1 MRPLPPLSAGLLR
14 WFTRYTR
21 WYLRQ
26 HFHAVH
32 LSSDPPPAV
41 PAETPLVVYANHPSW
56 WDPLLCL
63 LARDVFFPRRRSFA
77 PIEAAMLERYRFF
90 AKLGFFGVEP
100 NTARGAVRFLQT
112 GQAILEQP
120 DTALW
125 LTPEGRF
132 RDVRERPL
140 QFKAGLGHLAS
151 RVPRA
156 VFLPLAIELVFW
168 DERTPEALLR
178 FGAPVT
184 WPAGTGL
191 DPEAGTA
198 RLATELAAT
207 MDQLADAA
215 RPRNP
220 AAFRVLLRGGA
231 GVGGVYDGWR
241 RIRSWLRGEP
251 FQPEHGRS

>member
-1 MRPLPPLSAGLLR
+1 MKPLPPSSTRLLR

-21 WYLRQ
+21 WYLRR
-26 HFHAVH
+26 HFHAVR
-32 LSSDPPPAV
+32 LAGESPPAV
-41 PAETPLVVYANHPSW
+41 PAETPLVVYTNHPSW

-63 LARDVFFPRRRSFA
+63 LARDIFFAGRRSFA

-90 AKLGFFGVEP
+90 ARLGFFGVEA
-100 NTARGAVRFLQT
+100 NSARGAVRFLQT
-112 GQAILEQP
+112 SQAILERP

-140 QFKAGLGHLAS
+140 QFKAGLGHLAT
-151 RVPRA
+151 RFPRA
-156 VFLPLAIELVFW
+156 VFLPLALELVFW
-168 DERTPEALLR
+168 DERTSEALLQ
-178 FGAPVT
+178 FGPPV
-184 WPAGTGL
+184 PFVADAGL
-191 DPEAGTA
+191 DPESCTA
-198 RLATELAAT
+198 RLEAQLAAT
-207 MDQLADAA
+207 MDQLAEAA
-215 RPRNP
+215 RPRDP